1 MSLDQG
7 SGEQQL
13 VQIVSP
19 FIFSFSVCSLSFL
32 SHSSSLCFTRL
43 FVFSADHIS
52 FSLLCLCVCV
62 CAFLCVYQRVT
73 RVSVSL
79 LSQPIV
85 VVTHTSLFSVS
96 FQVVIRSRLDQSME
110 EAQELKVNHLSVC
123 SSHTCL
129 ITERINL
136 WNAHCD

>member
-1 MSLDQG
+1 M
-7 SGEQQL
+7 
-13 VQIVSP
+13 
-19 FIFSFSVCSLSFL
+19 
-32 SHSSSLCFTRL
+32 
-43 FVFSADHIS
+43 
-52 FSLLCLCVCV
+52 
-62 CAFLCVYQRVT
+62 YQRVT

-110 EAQELKVNHLSVC
+110 EAQELKVNYLSVC